1 MELRHFAIQLKQG
14 NLKMTKITNNERIL
28 LDAFGELLV
37 SYDILSQVKAVA
49 AALPK
54 TGTEKFVEILNL
66 ISNNSTSLDVL
77 LDTIEEALD

>member
-1 MELRHFAIQLKQG
+1 MSKV
-14 NLKMTKITNNERIL
+14 TNNERIL

-37 SYDILSQVKAVA
+37 SYDILPEIKAVA

-54 TGTEKFVEILNL
+54 TGTATFVAILNL
-66 ISNNSTSLDVL
+66 ICISNSTSLDVL

>member
-37 SYDILSQVKAVA
+37 SFDLREEVKAVA

-54 TGTEKFVEILNL
+54 TGTEKFIEILNL
-66 ISNNSTSLDVL
+66 ISNNTSNDVL